1 MIILKQFIK
10 LFIWLGLSITSG
22 FLMVAIGIYLYL
34 SPSLPAPYELRNIDL
49 QVPLRIYSSD
59 NKLMAEFGEK
69 RRAPIMY
76 RQTPPEFI
84 QALLAAEDDA
94 FFEHHGVDIKGLI
107 RASLQLLLTGEK
119 KSGGST
125 ITMQVARNYYLS
137 REKTFLRKFTE
148 ILLALK
154 IEQFLTKEEIL
165 SLYVNKVYL
174 GERAYGIE
182 AAANV
187 YYGRSINELSLAE
200 LAMIAGLPQAPS
212 AANPLTNPAR
222 AKLRRNYVLK
232 RMLDIGH
239 ISVDEYLE
247 SSNAPISASRQGSN
261 KEMEAGYAA
270 EMVRLELIKRF
281 GDSAYTRGLK
291 VVTTINSERQNAA
304 NLALQRGLLSY
315 DRDHGWRQKNKP
327 ATFAVT
333 PASKEVLP
341 LDEYQEIITKQFQD
355 LTLPPDFIHVIHQDI
370 KTDWL
375 LTLNDWQEKL
385 AKRISLGVISPALIA
400 QVNQDGA
407 WTWSTKG
414 AQWLSFENIKW
425 AKPYLTVNSVGDEPT
440 SPEQVLQQG
449 QLVWLETLDDEQ
461 IRLAQKP
468 EVQGALISL
477 RPNDGAIQAIVGGFH
492 HADNEFNRVTQS
504 ERQPGSAFKPFVYS
518 AGLDK
523 GLTPASLIND
533 APVVFEDKRL
543 EYTWRPEN
551 VSGKFY
557 GPTRLRRALFRSQNL
572 VSIRI
577 LQQIGI
583 QTAANFITPFGF
595 NKNKLNKDL
604 SLALGSSVVSPLE
617 LAQGYAAFANGGYR
631 VEPYL
636 IDEIYDNNNLLIYK
650 ANPALACRSCQKGSE
665 KSKSSDAISI
675 ENALITLGLEPQQ
688 GPAPRAKRVISPQVN
703 FLMLTMLRDVVVRG
717 TGSRAL
723 ALERKDVVGKTGTTN
738 DQKDGWFSGFANQLA
753 TTVWVGF
760 DQPESLGRWAY
771 GSNTALPIWV
781 EYMKSA
787 LQGVEEKQLTQP
799 SGIVSVRIDPESG
812 LLAHPEQTNAIFEY
826 FRQENVPTEYA
837 IPKASLQTSDPN
849 TPNQGTKNLTPEQ
862 LF

>member
-1 MIILKQFIK
+1 MTILKLFIK
-10 LFIWLGLSITSG
+10 LLIWLGVSITSG
-22 FLMVAIGIYLYL
+22 ALMATMGIYLYL
-34 SPSLPAPYELRNIDL
+34 SPSLPSPYELRNVDL
-49 QVPLRIYSSD
+49 QIPLRIYSAD

-69 RRAPIMY
+69 RRSPIMY
-76 RQTPPEFI
+76 NQTPPEFI

-94 FFEHHGVDIKGLI
+94 FFEHHGVDIKGLV
-107 RASLQLLLTGEK
+107 RASIQLLTTGKK

-154 IEQFLTKEEIL
+154 IERFLTKEEIL

-187 YYGRSINELSLAE
+187 YYGRSVGELSLAQ

-212 AANPLTNPAR
+212 AANPLTNPSR

-247 SSNAPISASRQGSN
+247 SSDAPISASRQGSN
-261 KEMEAGYAA
+261 KEIEAGYAA

-291 VVTTINSERQNAA
+291 VITTINSERQNAA

-315 DRDHGWRQKNKP
+315 DRDHGWRKDSNK
-327 ATFAVT
+327 TIWDKVT
-333 PASKEVLP
+333 TEQRAEKSLE
-341 LDEYQEIITKQFQD
+341 EYQKELSQQFEE
-355 LTLPPDFIHVIHQDI
+355 LTLNPEFVNLIYQDT
-370 KTDWL
+370 KTDWPA
-375 LTLNDWQEKL
+375 TLNDWKQKL
-385 AKRISLGVISPALIA
+385 AKRISLGVISPAIVA
-400 QVNQDGA
+400 AINEEGV

-414 AQWLSFENIKW
+414 VQWLSFENIKW
-425 AKPYLTVNSVGDEPT
+425 AKTYLTVNSVGDEPT

-449 QLVWLETLDDEQ
+449 QLIWLETLADEQ
-461 IRLAQKP
+461 IKLAQKP

-477 RPNDGAIQAIVGGFH
+477 RPNDGAVQAVVGGFH

-504 ERQPGSAFKPFVYS
+504 DRQPGSAFKPFVYS
-518 AGLDK
+518 AGLNK
-523 GLTPASLIND
+523 GLTPATLIND

-577 LQQIGI
+577 LQQVGPK
-583 QTAANFITPFGF
+583 TAASFIAPFGF

-604 SLALGSSVVSPLE
+604 SLALGSSAVSPLE

-636 IDEIYDNNNLLIYK
+636 INEIYDNNNLLIYK
-650 ANPALACRSCQKGSE
+650 ANPALACRSCQKNSKKTETSE
-665 KSKSSDAISI
+665 NIAL
-675 ENALITLGLEPQQ
+675 ENALVSLGLEPNQAQ
-688 GPAPRAKRVISPQVN
+688 PPRAKRVISKQVN

-717 TGSRAL
+717 TGTRAL
-723 ALERKDVVGKTGTTN
+723 VLNRKDIVGKTGTTN
-738 DQKDGWFSGFANQLA
+738 DQKDGWFSGIASELA

-760 DQPESLGRWAY
+760 DQPETLGRWAY

-781 EYMKSA
+781 DYMKEA
-787 LQGVEEKQLTQP
+787 LKGVEDKRLTQP

-812 LLAHPEQTNAIFEY
+812 LLAHPEQTDAIFEY

-837 IPKASLQTSDPN
+837 IPKVSLEEGSDSID
-849 TPNQGTKNLTPEQ
+849 QKIKEITPEQ